1 MNITRRNFAAIS
13 GLAAASAVLAGCG
26 SSSSSSSTSGSSSS
40 TSGSSSSSSSGSGS
54 ASYKIGVVQLTE
66 HAALDAANE
75 GFVEAVE
82 ASGLSVSIDQQN
94 AQNDQSACQT
104 IASKFVGD
112 GVDLIFAIATPAA
125 QAAAA
130 ATSDIPIVGSAITDY
145 AASGLVKDND
155 KPGTNVTG
163 SSDLTPVAEQLQM
176 MQKVLPD
183 VKKVGLLYCSAESNS
198 DIQIATAKEE
208 LDVIGISY
216 EEYAVSSSNEIQ
228 SVVESAVGKVDAL
241 YAPTDNT
248 IAAGA
253 AQVGQ
258 ICKENKLPFITGEE
272 GMCEAGGLFT
282 LSINYKDL
290 GKLAGEMAVKI
301 LKGESKPADM
311 PIEHLSTD
319 ELVVVKNDEMAEA
332 IGVDLSALDA

>member
-1 MNITRRNFAAIS
+1 MNVTRRNFLAGTGIAAT
-13 GLAAASAVLAGCG
+13 AVLAGCG
-26 SSSSSSSTSGSSSS
+26 SSNGSSD
-40 TSGSSSSSSSGSGS
+40 GGS
-54 ASYKIGVVQLTE
+54 ASGEKTYKIGVVQLTE
-66 HAALDAANE
+66 HAALDASNE
-75 GFVEAVE
+75 GFVEAVN
-82 ASGLSVSIDQQN
+82 ASDLPVSIDQQN

-125 QAAAA
+125 QAAAG
-130 ATSDIPIVGSAITDY
+130 ATTEIPIVGTAITDF
-145 AASGLVKDND
+145 AASGLVQDND

-163 SSDLTPVAEQLQM
+163 SSDLTPVAEQLEM

-198 DIQIATAKEE
+198 DIQIKAAKDE
-208 LDVIGISY
+208 LDALGL
-216 EEYAVSSSNEIQ
+216 EYTEFAVSSSNEIQ

-258 ICKENKLPFITGEE
+258 ICKENKLPFVT
-272 GMCEAGGLFT
+272 GGLFT

-290 GKLAGEMAVKI
+290 GKVAGEMAVKI

-311 PIEHLSTD
+311 AIEHLSTSD
-319 ELVVVKNDEMAEA
+319 LVVVKNDEMAQA

>member
-1 MNITRRNFAAIS
+1 MNVTRRNFLAGTGVTAAAAI
-13 GLAAASAVLAGCG
+13 LAGCG
-26 SSSSSSSTSGSSSS
+26 SSNGSD
-40 TSGSSSSSSSGSGS
+40 S
-54 ASYKIGVVQLTE
+54 ASGDKAYKIGVIQLTE
-66 HAALDAANE
+66 HAALDASNE
-75 GFVEAVE
+75 GFVETVN
-82 ASGLSVSIDQQN
+82 ASGLNVSIDQQN

-125 QAAAA
+125 QAAAG
-130 ATSDIPIVGSAITDY
+130 ATSDIPIVGTAITDF

-163 SSDLTPVAEQLQM
+163 SSDLTPVAEQLEM

-198 DIQIATAKEE
+198 DIQIQAAKDE
-208 LDVIGISY
+208 LDALGISY
-216 EEYAVSSSNEIQ
+216 DEYAVSSSNEIQ

-258 ICKENKLPFITGEE
+258 ICKENKLPFVTGEE
-272 GMCEAGGLFT
+272 GMCMAGGLFT

-290 GKLAGEMAVKI
+290 GKAAGEMAVKI

-311 PIEHLSTD
+311 AIEHLSTKD
-319 ELVVVKNDEMAEA
+319 LVVVKNDEMASA